1 MKQLDSGEN
10 KMAVRKRSI
19 TDEEIVNM
27 LCEYTVIYVIIVLSQ
42 YRILFAI

>member
-19 TDEEIVNM
+19 TDEEIVKM
-27 LCEYTVIYVIIVLSQ
+27 LCEYTGIYVIIVLSQ
-42 YRILFAI
+42 YHILFAI